1 MKNFQSSTENNTNH
15 SNLVFPEKQS
25 NDIYVSRYNFLEQFL
40 NNSLY
45 PNNSFARIVSM
56 IRDKSKAK
64 YFEYF
69 KAMLLENFSILE
81 YCIQEETESDTVA
94 DKNFKYFKPM
104 LLEKF
109 SVLESC
115 RQEETESDT
124 VADKKLASLAQSFKY
139 SINSESIKKEI
150 LSLIEKS
157 NQDSE
162 TENFL
167 KCILNE
173 FIDSILLNSK
183 EHILSVLTLEKM
195 FPIDHDT
202 GIKFY
207 TEDMDSEVSGSSSNK
222 KESVAVNE
230 VSESSSSKK
239 ESVAVNEVSESSSSK
254 KESVAV
260 NEVSESSSSK
270 KESVA
275 VNEEEKRSSNDVK
288 FNQNKSKKN
297 KSNQKDDNQL
307 DMDSE
312 VSESSS
318 NKKESVAVNEEEKR
332 SSNDVKFNQNKSKKN
347 KSKKNKSNQK
357 KHNQLGID
365 SEVSG
370 SRVVDVNEG
379 EKRKLILNLKEQTLE
394 LFKEILRR
402 EQKPLKDTH
411 VELYRTIKKHC
422 LLMFLSLRDES
433 IVSVSKHNED
443 YEQIEP
449 RLNKVINNLEDLKK
463 NISSVCQDINHSK
476 VEADFKTMKEDFDW
490 LIKEVMNS
498 INLLQPKD
506 LYQLIIN
513 GGKDYKL
520 LLESVRSLYTN
531 KDGVFNSNT
540 TKKKSPESADDDNN
554 FIEDLNAAYYEIS
567 KNFSEV
573 FFSKIPSEEIKS
585 MIEKL
590 LDNIENQLQ
599 DSKKTFDT
607 THMEIMESLRK
618 KGMTNDKEKLRAIKQ
633 EHISSEN
640 NIKSFIS
647 ACRLASQEMYP
658 NNQSVEVLLNVFPLM
673 FDRLNKVIQ
682 HRLLFIIFHLESINN
697 FAKNGSS
704 KYEISK
710 LINELKIRSKYT
722 CDKIE
727 QIFVGEQISEN
738 SQTTQ
743 AESKEFFDQVDDGVS
758 DPERNLTIMIKNLIE
773 TCNTIGLKKHTNKSV
788 NLDRLLNRLDEI
800 NKKCFDSIY
809 EFLEKISQN
818 QSMLFS
824 EKNKIYYFIGKI
836 TSNMIDIKTTLEDDF
851 PINQAEDFL
860 KKKLST
866 MVDID
871 KSIKRELFCLNSKTK
886 DIARIRSYLNS
897 IKNFVDE
904 FYVAYEHENR
914 RIKSSKI
921 KTSENFLT
929 PAKPIVSYIDEF
941 IVKINS
947 LSYSDLLR
955 FDSQIREIFEK
966 TKIFIENDDYF
977 SLALSV
983 HNFLDIEKNEYQE
996 TESQE
1001 IPHQDANFISQDQR
1015 LFDDSNIISNITV
1028 FLKEY
1033 KKSSHS
1039 DLLKK
1044 KFEDEINVNGIN
1056 LDTKLLKNIK
1066 KFLVQTGELEEK
1078 IYSKILDFVN
1088 NKFLPLINKSSSLP
1102 KPSFDYVCFRIY
1114 NSITL
1119 MWYVLKL
1126 GKTLGISQKKEEKL
1140 NLSSLECVKRLIDSL
1155 RKESNLLI
1163 TIQEEIE
1170 QEFDQISKIM
1180 YPTNFSEA
1188 VEKIKQ
1194 IAETSKQV
1202 EDLQPKIEKDEEK
1215 LKKEIQEFKEEFQK
1229 SKKDISV
1236 ILKQEKL
1243 SKEYKIILKS
1253 LKSDF
1258 HLLTLLADKYIEP
1271 ELGEIV
1277 KSQNYDF
1284 KHWFSRSKQA
1294 MEAII
1299 KSTQFMFTLFDKSS
1313 EHFQCQDLSLL
1324 YTIAQKI
1331 EQEVVTICIAINES
1345 PIIENIINNLWHEE
1359 TKTLRRDIKQW
1370 KNFISSIKDE
1380 NIINKDEI
1388 EKQEQL
1394 AKPIVEAFEQT
1405 HDFLKL
1411 ISHCTGEFTTYP
1423 PVLLSLMCQ
1432 CPDTYDEL
1440 NPIMKSYTE
1449 FTQLNL
1455 QDKFH
1460 HYHKL
1465 FEQINKTNFMLK
1477 FKKWSIDMKLIPET
1491 TVYEFDI
1498 KKHSDHLKASN
1509 PLGGLPVMKESTAE
1523 KTSESNQEP
1532 STHCSGSS
1540 SASAFDIPS
1549 LSEK

>member
-94 DKNFKYFKPM
+94 DK
-104 LLEKF
+104 
-109 SVLESC
+109 
-115 RQEETESDT
+115 
-124 VADKKLASLAQSFKY
+124 KLASLALSFKY

-207 TEDMDSEVSGSSSNK
+207 TEEMDS
-222 KESVAVNE
+222 E
-230 VSESSSSKK
+230 VSESSSH
-239 ESVAVNEVSESSSSK
+239 K

-275 VNEEEKRSSNDVK
+275 VNEEERRSSNDVK
-288 FNQNKSKKN
+288 FNQN

-490 LIKEVMNS
+490 LIQEVMNS

-590 LDNIENQLQ
+590 LDNIENQFQ
-599 DSKKTFDT
+599 DSQKTF
-607 THMEIMESLRK
+607 HNIHLEIMESLRK
-618 KGMTNDKEKLRAIKQ
+618 KGMTNDKEKLRAIKE
-633 EHISSEN
+633 EHSVSEG
-640 NIKSFIS
+640 NIKSLIS
-647 ACRLASQEMYP
+647 KCRFVSEEVYP
-658 NNQSVEVLLNVFPLM
+658 NKMTEIESLEVLDGFSLI
-673 FDRLNKVIQ
+673 FDRLNAVIQ
-682 HRLLFIIFHLESINN
+682 HRSLFIIFYLESINN

-727 QIFVGEQISEN
+727 QIFVGKQISEN

-758 DPERNLTIMIKNLIE
+758 DLGRDLKIMIKNLIE
-773 TCNTIGLKKHTNKSV
+773 TCNTIELKKHTNKSV
-788 NLDRLLNRLDEI
+788 NLDSLSNKLDEI
-800 NKKCFDSIY
+800 NKKCFDSMS

-818 QSMLFS
+818 QFMLFS

-836 TSNMIDIKTTLEDDF
+836 TLNMIDIKTTLEDDF

-860 KKKLST
+860 EKKLST

-929 PAKPIVSYIDEF
+929 PAKPIVNSIDEF
-941 IVKINS
+941 IVTINP
-947 LSYSDLLR
+947 LPYLDLLR
-955 FDSQIREIFEK
+955 LDSKIREIFEK
-966 TKIFIENDDYF
+966 TKIGVENVNYF
-977 SLALSV
+977 SLLKSV
-983 HNFLDIEKNEYQE
+983 NFSECVEKKKYQE

-1015 LFDDSNIISNITV
+1015 LFDDSNITF
-1028 FLKEY
+1028 FLEEY

-1056 LDTKLLKNIK
+1056 LDTKLLKNVK
-1066 KFLVQTGELEEK
+1066 KFLVKTGELKEQ
-1078 IYSKILDFVN
+1078 IYSMILDFVN

-1102 KPSFDYVCFRIY
+1102 KPSFDYVSSKIY

-1126 GKTLGISQKKEEKL
+1126 RKTLGISQKKEAKL
-1140 NLSSLECVKRLIDSL
+1140 NLSSLECVERVIDSL
-1155 RKESNLLI
+1155 KKESNLLK
-1163 TIQEEIE
+1163 TIKEEIQ
-1170 QEFDQISKIM
+1170 QEFDQISKIV
-1180 YPTNFSEA
+1180 YT
-1188 VEKIKQ
+1188 
-1194 IAETSKQV
+1194 AETSKQV

-1215 LKKEIQEFKEEFQK
+1215 LKKEIQEFKEKFQK

-1299 KSTQFMFTLFDKSS
+1299 KSTQFMFSLFDKSS

-1411 ISHCTGEFTTYP
+1411 ISHYTGEFTTYS

-1477 FKKWSIDMKLIPET
+1477 FKKWSIDMELIPET